1 MRVVCTGSS
10 GSDRMGYLQGV
21 EQLAREAGI
30 PLEVCSVGDM
40 MLDKAQH
47 IGSPVSREKILDLPS
62 SSLEWLRGTVFEE
75 IVRKATSHENT
86 IIATH
91 TCFRWKK
98 YLSPAFDT
106 YYLSQLDPD
115 FYVTITDDYDAI
127 RRRLEHMQQWRGRLQ
142 LWEILVWRD
151 EEALITKI
159 LAQNFRKPHYLIAR
173 QEPPQ
178 ILFDLMFRPERKR
191 AYLSYPITAIEKE
204 QPEQLDGVMEFL
216 AELRK
221 HLTVFNPLAMSELER
236 AKRLQ
241 EEADVEMNAEL
252 VRMLEDQTV
261 ARDYQFIDQSNF
273 VIVYYPVKEPSPG
286 VLSEL
291 IYGFSHDKEV
301 YMVFPY
307 DISPFLQFYCTE
319 IFKTG
324 EELIDH
330 LREAKIIGTD
340 KLEYRPS
347 PSKKGDAG
355 EEGCSNE
362 ADHQHSPQG

>member
-1 MRVVCTGSS
+1 MRVLCTGSS

-21 EQLAREAGI
+21 EELARKAGI
-30 PLEVCSVGDM
+30 GLEVCNVGDM

-75 IVRKATSHENT
+75 IVRKAASHENT

-98 YLSPAFDT
+98 FLSPAFDT

-115 FYVTITDDYDAI
+115 LYVTIIDDYDAI
-127 RRRLEHMQQWRGRLQ
+127 QQRLEATDQWRGRLQ

-151 EEALITKI
+151 EEVIITQI
-159 LAQNFRKPHYLIAR
+159 LAQNFRKPHYVIAR
-173 QEPPQ
+173 QEPPE

-204 QPEQLDGVMEFL
+204 QPEQLDKVMEFL

-221 HLTVFNPLAMSELER
+221 YLTVFNPLAMSELER
-236 AKRLQ
+236 ARRL
-241 EEADVEMNAEL
+241 
-252 VRMLEDQTV
+252 LEGNDKGTALEIMSILDDQTV
-261 ARDYQFIDQSNF
+261 ARDYQFIDQSDM

-301 YMVFPY
+301 YMVFPFE
-307 DISPFLQFYCTE
+307 ISPFLQYYCTE
-319 IFKTG
+319 IFQTG
-324 EELIDH
+324 EELIDY
-330 LREAKIIGTD
+330 LKGSGVIG
-340 KLEYRPS
+340 
-347 PSKKGDAG
+347 G
-355 EEGCSNE
+355 EEPE
-362 ADHQHSPQG
+362 PPAPPTADEGKEEVC

>member
-21 EQLAREAGI
+21 EQLARKAGI
-30 PLEVCSVGDM
+30 SLEVCNVGHM

-75 IVRKATSHENT
+75 IVRKAASHENT

-91 TCFRWKK
+91 MCFRWKK
-98 YLSPAFDT
+98 FLSPAFDT

-115 FYVTITDDYDAI
+115 LYVTIIDDYDAI
-127 RRRLEHMQQWRGRLQ
+127 QQRLEATDQWRGRLQ

-151 EEALITKI
+151 EEVIITQI
-159 LAQNFRKPHYLIAR
+159 LAQNFRKPHYVIAR
-173 QEPPQ
+173 QEPPE

-204 QPEQLDGVMEFL
+204 EPEQLDKVMDFL
-216 AELRK
+216 TELRK
-221 HLTVFNPLAMSELER
+221 YLTVFNPLAMTELER
-236 AKRLQ
+236 ARRL
-241 EEADVEMNAEL
+241 
-252 VRMLEDQTV
+252 LEGNDKGTALEIMSILDDQTV
-261 ARDYQFIDQSNF
+261 ARDYQSIDQSDM

-291 IYGFSHDKEV
+291 IHGYSHDKEV

-307 DISPFLQFYCTE
+307 EISPFLQYYCTK
-319 IFKTG
+319 IFQTG
-324 EELIDH
+324 EELIDY
-330 LREAKIIGTD
+330 LKESGIIG
-340 KLEYRPS
+340 
-347 PSKKGDAG
+347 G
-355 EEGCSNE
+355 EEPEPPALLPTDEGKEEVC
-362 ADHQHSPQG
+362 

>member
-21 EQLAREAGI
+21 QKMAHEAGI
-30 PLEVCSVGDM
+30 ELEVCNVGDL
-40 MLDKAQH
+40 MLQKARD

-75 IVRKATSHENT
+75 IVRKAASHEN
-86 IIATH
+86 IIVATH

-98 YLSPAFDT
+98 FLSPAFDT

-115 FYVTITDDYDAI
+115 FYVTIIDDYDNI
-127 RRRLEHMQQWRGRLQ
+127 RHRLEETVQWRGKLA

-159 LAQNFRKPHYLIAR
+159 LAQNFRKPHYIVAR
-173 QEPPQ
+173 QEPPE
-178 ILFDLMFRPERKR
+178 ILFDLMFRPGRKR

-204 QPEQLDGVMEFL
+204 QPEQLDRVREFL
-216 AELRK
+216 GELRK
-221 HLTVFNPLAMSELER
+221 YLTVFNPLAMTELER
-236 AKRLQ
+236 ARKAL
-241 EEADVEMNAEL
+241 EEADGEMSAEL

-261 ARDYQFIDQSNF
+261 ARDYQFIDQSDF

-319 IFKTG
+319 IFRTG
-324 EELIDH
+324 EELIAH
-330 LREAKIIGTD
+330 LREEGIIETD
-340 KLEYRPS
+340 DLGHYSSSSETK
-347 PSKKGDAG
+347 DAG
-355 EEGCSNE
+355 EESC
-362 ADHQHSPQG
+362 

>member
-10 GSDRMGYLQGV
+10 GSDRMGYLQEV
-21 EQLAREAGI
+21 EELARKAGTS
-30 PLEVCSVGDM
+30 LEVCNVGDM

-75 IVRKATSHENT
+75 IVRKAASHENT

-115 FYVTITDDYDAI
+115 LYVTIIDDYDAI
-127 RRRLEHMQQWRGRLQ
+127 QQRLEATDQWRGRLQ

-151 EEALITKI
+151 EEVIITQI
-159 LAQNFRKPHYLIAR
+159 LAQNFRKPHYVIAR
-173 QEPPQ
+173 QEPPE

-204 QPEQLDGVMEFL
+204 QPEQLDKVMEFL

-221 HLTVFNPLAMSELER
+221 YLTVFNPLAMSELER
-236 AKRLQ
+236 ARRL
-241 EEADVEMNAEL
+241 
-252 VRMLEDQTV
+252 LEGNDKGTALEIMSILDDQTV
-261 ARDYQFIDQSNF
+261 ARDYQFIDQSDM

-291 IYGFSHDKEV
+291 IHGFSHDKEV
-301 YMVFPY
+301 YMVFPFE
-307 DISPFLQFYCTE
+307 ISPFLQYYCTE
-319 IFKTG
+319 IFQTG
-324 EELIDH
+324 EELIDY
-330 LREAKIIGTD
+330 LKGSGVIG
-340 KLEYRPS
+340 
-347 PSKKGDAG
+347 G
-355 EEGCSNE
+355 EEPQPPAPPA
-362 ADHQHSPQG
+362 ADEGKEEVC

>member
-21 EQLAREAGI
+21 EQLARKAGTS
-30 PLEVCSVGDM
+30 LEVCNVGEM

-75 IVRKATSHENT
+75 IVRKAASHENT

-91 TCFRWKK
+91 MCFRWKK
-98 YLSPAFDT
+98 FLSPAFDT

-115 FYVTITDDYDAI
+115 LYVTIIDDYDAI
-127 RRRLEHMQQWRGRLQ
+127 QQRLEATDQWRGRLQ

-151 EEALITKI
+151 EEVIITQI
-159 LAQNFRKPHYLIAR
+159 LARNFRKPHYVIAR
-173 QEPPQ
+173 QEPPE

-204 QPEQLDGVMEFL
+204 QPEQLDKVMEFL

-221 HLTVFNPLAMSELER
+221 YLTVFNPLAMTELER
-236 AKRLQ
+236 ARRL
-241 EEADVEMNAEL
+241 
-252 VRMLEDQTV
+252 LEGNDKGTALEIMSILDDQTV
-261 ARDYQFIDQSNF
+261 ARDYQSIDQSDM

-291 IYGFSHDKEV
+291 IHGYSHDKEV

-307 DISPFLQFYCTE
+307 EISPFLQYYCTK
-319 IFKTG
+319 IFQTG
-324 EELIDH
+324 EELIDY
-330 LREAKIIGTD
+330 LKESGIIG
-340 KLEYRPS
+340 
-347 PSKKGDAG
+347 G
-355 EEGCSNE
+355 EEPEPPALLPTDEGKEEVC
-362 ADHQHSPQG
+362 

>member
-10 GSDRMGYLQGV
+10 GSDRMGYLHGV

-40 MLDKAQH
+40 MLQKAQD

-75 IVRKATSHENT
+75 IVSKAAAHENT

-98 YLSPAFDT
+98 FLSPAFDS

-127 RRRLEHMQQWRGRLQ
+127 SRRLEETDQWRGRLQ

-173 QEPPQ
+173 EEPPE
-178 ILFDLMFRPERKR
+178 ILFDLMFRPQRKR
-191 AYLSYPITAIEKE
+191 AYLSYPITAIERE
-204 QPEQLDGVMEFL
+204 QPEQINNIMAFL

-221 HLTVFNPLAMSELER
+221 YLTVFNPLAMTELER
-236 AKRLQ
+236 AKRLHEGSDEQ
-241 EEADVEMNAEL
+241 MSVEL
-252 VRMLEDQTV
+252 VKMLEDQTV
-261 ARDYQFIDQSNF
+261 ARDYQFIDQSDM
-273 VIVYYPVKEPSPG
+273 VIVFYPVKEPSPG
-286 VLSEL
+286 VLSEV

-307 DISPFLQFYCTE
+307 SISPFLQFYCTE

-330 LREAKIIGTD
+330 LKKTKIIGTD
-340 KLEYRPS
+340 QSESRTS
-347 PSKKGDAG
+347 SATSTDAK
-355 EEGCSNE
+355 EGC
-362 ADHQHSPQG
+362 

>member
-21 EQLAREAGI
+21 EELARKAGI
-30 PLEVCSVGDM
+30 SLEVCNVGDM

-62 SSLEWLRGTVFEE
+62 SSLEWLRGSVFEE
-75 IVRKATSHENT
+75 IVRKAASHENT

-98 YLSPAFDT
+98 FLSPAFDT

-115 FYVTITDDYDAI
+115 LYVTIIDDYDAI
-127 RRRLEHMQQWRGRLQ
+127 QQRLEATDQWRGRLQ

-151 EEALITKI
+151 EEVIITQI
-159 LAQNFRKPHYLIAR
+159 LAQNFRKPHYVIAR
-173 QEPPQ
+173 QEPPE

-204 QPEQLDGVMEFL
+204 QPEQLDKVMDFL

-221 HLTVFNPLAMSELER
+221 YLTVFNPLAMSELER
-236 AKRLQ
+236 ARRL
-241 EEADVEMNAEL
+241 
-252 VRMLEDQTV
+252 LEGNDKGAALEIMSILDDQTV
-261 ARDYQFIDQSNF
+261 ARDYQSIDQSDM

-291 IYGFSHDKEV
+291 IYGYSHDKEV

-307 DISPFLQFYCTE
+307 EISPFLQYYCTE
-319 IFKTG
+319 IFQTG
-324 EELIDH
+324 EELIDY
-330 LREAKIIGTD
+330 LKGSGIIG
-340 KLEYRPS
+340 
-347 PSKKGDAG
+347 G
-355 EEGCSNE
+355 EEPEPPAPLPTDEGKEEVC
-362 ADHQHSPQG
+362 

>member
-1 MRVVCTGSS
+1 MRVLCTGSS

-21 EQLAREAGI
+21 EQLARKAGI
-30 PLEVCSVGDM
+30 GLEVCNVGDM

-75 IVRKATSHENT
+75 IVRKAASHENT

-98 YLSPAFDT
+98 FLSPAFDT

-115 FYVTITDDYDAI
+115 LYVTIIDDYDAI
-127 RRRLEHMQQWRGRLQ
+127 QQRLEATDQWRGRLQ

-151 EEALITKI
+151 EEVVITQI
-159 LAQNFRKPHYLIAR
+159 LAQNFRKPHYVIAR
-173 QEPPQ
+173 QEPPE
-178 ILFDLMFRPERKR
+178 ILFDLMFRPERKK
-191 AYLSYPITAIEKE
+191 AYLSYPITALEKE
-204 QPEQLDGVMEFL
+204 QPEQLDKVMDFL

-221 HLTVFNPLAMSELER
+221 YLTVFNPLAVTELER
-236 AKRLQ
+236 ARRL
-241 EEADVEMNAEL
+241 
-252 VRMLEDQTV
+252 LEGNDKGTALEIMSILDDQTV
-261 ARDYQFIDQSNF
+261 ARDYQFIDQSDM

-301 YMVFPY
+301 YMVFPFE
-307 DISPFLQFYCTE
+307 ISPFLQYYCTE
-319 IFKTG
+319 IFQTG
-324 EELIDH
+324 EELIDY
-330 LREAKIIGTD
+330 LKGSGVIG
-340 KLEYRPS
+340 
-347 PSKKGDAG
+347 G
-355 EEGCSNE
+355 EEPE
-362 ADHQHSPQG
+362 HPALPPADEGKEEVC

>member
-21 EQLAREAGI
+21 KQLVREAGKE
-30 PLEVCSVGDM
+30 LEVCNVGGL
-40 MLDKAQH
+40 MLQKARD

-75 IVRKATSHENT
+75 IVRKAASHENT

-98 YLSPAFDT
+98 FLSPAFDT

-127 RRRLEHMQQWRGRLQ
+127 RRRLDQTQQWRGRLQ

-159 LAQNFRKPHYLIAR
+159 LAQQFRKPDYLIAR
-173 QEPPQ
+173 QEPPE
-178 ILFDLMFRPERKR
+178 ILFDLMFRPKRKR

-204 QPEQLDGVMEFL
+204 QPEQLDRVKEFL

-221 HLTVFNPLAMSELER
+221 HLTVFNPLAMTELER
-236 AKRLQ
+236 ARNAL
-241 EEADVEMNAEL
+241 EEADEEMSPEL

-261 ARDYQFIDQSNF
+261 ARDYQFIDQSDF

-291 IYGFSHDKEV
+291 IYGFSHNKEV

-307 DISPFLQFYCTE
+307 DISPFLQFYCTQ
-319 IFKTG
+319 IFKSG
-324 EELIDH
+324 EELIDY
-330 LREAKIIGTD
+330 LLKEKIIGAED
-340 KLEYRPS
+340 VKHRS
-347 PSKKGDAG
+347 PSSKTGPRKRRA
-355 EEGCSNE
+355 
-362 ADHQHSPQG
+362 AK

>member
-21 EQLAREAGI
+21 EELAREAG
-30 PLEVCSVGDM
+30 LELQVCNVGDM
-40 MLDKAQH
+40 MLQRASDM
-47 IGSPVSREKILDLPS
+47 GSPVSREKILDLPS
-62 SSLEWLRGTVFEE
+62 STLGSLRGTVFEE
-75 IVRKATSHENT
+75 IVRKAETQENT

-98 YLSPAFDT
+98 FLAPAFDT

-115 FYVTITDDYDAI
+115 FYVTIVDDYDAI
-127 RRRLEHMQQWRGRLQ
+127 RQRLDETEQWRGRLQ

-151 EEALITKI
+151 EEAVITKI
-159 LAQNFRKPHYLIAR
+159 LAQNFRKPYYLIAR
-173 QEPPQ
+173 EEPPD
-178 ILFDLMFRPERKR
+178 ILFNLMFKPARKK
-191 AYLSYPITAIEKE
+191 AYLSFPITAIEKE
-204 QPEQLDGVMEFL
+204 QPEKLEEVRQFL

-221 HLTVFNPLAMSELER
+221 YLTVFNPLAMNELEFAR
-236 AKRLQ
+236 RLG
-241 EEADVEMNAEL
+241 EEQDEEMTAEIMKVL
-252 VRMLEDQTV
+252 DDQTV
-261 ARDYQFIDQSNF
+261 ARDYQFIDQSDM

-307 DISPFLQFYCTE
+307 EISPFLQFYCTE
-319 IFKTG
+319 IFPTG

-330 LREAKIIGTD
+330 LQKSGIISAEATKP
-340 KLEYRPS
+340 RVS
-347 PSKKGDAG
+347 PPARSEVE
-355 EEGCSNE
+355 EEGC
-362 ADHQHSPQG
+362 

>member
-1 MRVVCTGSS
+1 MRVVCTGAS
-10 GSDRMGYLQGV
+10 GSDRMGYLKSV
-21 EQLAREAGI
+21 ERLAGQAGM
-30 PLEVCSVGDM
+30 PLEVCNVGDM
-40 MLDKAQH
+40 MLQKASD

-75 IVRKATSHENT
+75 IVRKAASHENT
-86 IIATH
+86 IVATH

-98 YLSPAFDT
+98 FLSPAFDT

-127 RRRLEHMQQWRGRLQ
+127 KRRLEETEQWRGRLQ
-142 LWEILVWRD
+142 PWEILVWRD
-151 EEALITKI
+151 EETLITKI
-159 LAQNFRKPHYLIAR
+159 LAQNFRKPHFLIAR
-173 QEPPQ
+173 EEPPE
-178 ILFDLMFRPERKR
+178 ILFDLMFRPQRKR
-191 AYLSYPITAIEKE
+191 AYLSYPITAIERE
-204 QPEQLDGVMEFL
+204 QPEQIDKILAFL

-221 HLTVFNPLAMSELER
+221 YLTVFNPLAMTELER
-236 AKRLQ
+236 ARRLLDD
-241 EEADVEMNAEL
+241 EATGMSAEL
-252 VRMLEDQTV
+252 LRMLEDQTV
-261 ARDYQFIDQSNF
+261 ARDYQFIDQSDM

-324 EELIDH
+324 EELIEH
-330 LREAKIIGTD
+330 LRTTKIIGTD
-340 KLEYRPS
+340 QSAHRPS
-347 PSKKGDAG
+347 PRTPEDPD
-355 EEGCSNE
+355 EEGR
-362 ADHQHSPQG
+362 